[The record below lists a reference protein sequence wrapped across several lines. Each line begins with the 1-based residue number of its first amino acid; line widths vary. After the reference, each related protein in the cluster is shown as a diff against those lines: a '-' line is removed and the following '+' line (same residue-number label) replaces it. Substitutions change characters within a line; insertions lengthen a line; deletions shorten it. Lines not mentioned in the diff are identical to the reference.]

1 MRLRPPRSTRT
12 DTLFPDTTL
21 FRSAVQV
28 RGRAAFDRLRE
39 RVADVAAVAL
49 ARVVGVLPVPRPPR
63 VLDRS
68 EEHTSELQSLMR
80 ISYAVFCLTT
90 KQQTYNTAPTHNH
103 TFNLVLQQFL
113 TRILCT
119 YSHHT

>member
-21 FRSAVQV
+21 FRSAVQA

-63 VLDRS
+63 VLDAGADPVGVGHDLVEGQRLCRLRVDSADGNGGERRS
-68 EEHTSELQSLMR
+68 EER
-80 ISYAVFCLTT
+80 CVGKA
-90 KQQTYNTAPTHNH
+90 
-103 TFNLVLQQFL
+103 
-113 TRILCT
+113 
-119 YSHHT
+119 